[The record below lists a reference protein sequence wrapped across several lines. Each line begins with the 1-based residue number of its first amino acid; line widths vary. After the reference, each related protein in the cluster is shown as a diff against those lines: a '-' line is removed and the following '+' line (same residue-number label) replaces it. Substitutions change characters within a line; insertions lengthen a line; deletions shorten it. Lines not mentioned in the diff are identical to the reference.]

1 MKTTDEMIKSVF
13 ARKQS
18 YEEAKKTRRL
28 MLTRGVTIACS
39 MCLVLTLLVVGGMQT
54 KNAKSQE
61 NYRILIDVNPSIAL
75 CANEKDVVIEAK
87 ALNSDGEKIL
97 KEADTEGRPV
107 NEAVKDL
114 SETMTDL
121 GYISEEANSILVSVE
136 GLEGKRDQ
144 NIKEN
149 IAESI
154 SESLTDKN
162 IEGSIILQTV
172 PGDSELNQA
181 AETYGISVGKAQLIS
196 QIIAQNKLLTFQEL
210 SAMSIHE
217 LNVLKVSYYI
227 EAENTYEVGTPG
239 YMAYIGQNRANE
251 IALTDANVTANTM
264 ETRLDCHAG
273 MIIYCV
279 EFENDTH
286 EYRYRVNAVT
296 GEILSGEKSELGK
309 NDFFV
314 GETDAGFVGENAAL
328 DAALAHAGL
337 KDSVLIRCKYNRD
350 WVDGISVYN
359 LYFTDGLVSGR
370 YVVNARTGEIIQNSL
385 MQEPKD
391 RRVTANVIGEAT
403 AKRIA
408 LAKDGLIDG
417 NVSKYEIKLVAAN
430 GTYTY
435 ELMFICNGVRYNVQ
449 LDAMDGTVLTFEKTV
464 LRDTGSPS
472 AEDGSHVS
480 SESGNSSEK

>member
-1 MKTTDEMIKSVF
+1 MKTTNEMIKSVF
-13 ARKQS
+13 ARKQC
-18 YEEAKKTRRL
+18 YEEAKKAKRL
-28 MLTRGVTIACS
+28 MLTKGVTIACS
-39 MCLVLTLLVVGGMQT
+39 MCLVLTLLVVGGMQI
-54 KNAKSQE
+54 KFAKSQE
-61 NYRILIDVNPSIAL
+61 SYRILIDVNPSIAL

-97 KEADTEGRPV
+97 KETDTEGQPIT
-107 NEAVKDL
+107 EAVKDL
-114 SETMTDL
+114 SETMTEL

-136 GLEGKRDQ
+136 GLKG
-144 NIKEN
+144 NINQDIKNN
-149 IAESI
+149 IAKSI
-154 SESLTDKN
+154 SKSLADKKL
-162 IEGSIILQTV
+162 EGAIILQTL
-172 PGDSELNQA
+172 SENSKLNQI
-181 AETYGISVGKAQLIS
+181 AETYNISVGKAQLIS

-227 EAENTYEVGTPG
+227 KAENTYEVGTPG
-239 YMAYIGQNRANE
+239 YMAYIGQDRANK
-251 IALTDANVTANTM
+251 IALADANVTVNTT
-264 ETRLDCHAG
+264 ETRLDCRAG
-273 MIIYCV
+273 TMVYCV

-286 EYRYRVNAVT
+286 EYRYYVNAVT

-328 DAALAHAGL
+328 DAALAHAGM

-359 LYFTDGLVSGR
+359 LYFTDGLASGR
-370 YVVNARTGEIIQNSL
+370 YVVNARTGEILQNSL

-391 RRVTANVIGEAT
+391 RSVTTNVIGEAA

-408 LAKDGLIDG
+408 LAKDALIDG
-417 NVSKYEIKLVAAN
+417 NLSKYEMNLLAAN

-435 ELMFICNGVRYNVQ
+435 EMMFICNGVRYNVQ
-449 LDAMDGTVLTFEKTV
+449 LDAKDGTVLTFEKKV

-472 AEDGSHVS
+472 TEDASHVS
-480 SESGNSSEK
+480 KESGNSSKK